1 MAIATPHPPTPQ
13 DIVLPALEGVTARE
27 DLNDVSQKLAEIR
40 VWLMEDLRGMEQALQ
55 GASQGS
61 DLAERSAAHLLA
73 SPGKRIRPLCVMLAS
88 RIGESVNTLVVRD
101 LAVAC
106 ELVHT
111 ATLLHD
117 DVIDEGT
124 ERRGRTTAR
133 MVYGNTASVLGGDH
147 LLVEALKRVHN
158 AGKPELMS
166 SMLEVISS
174 MVRAEAIQ
182 LAHRGD
188 FVPDKERYFSVV
200 NGKTASLFHWAMD
213 AGALISGASHQ
224 QRHALAEAGRL
235 LGVAFQLIDDTL
247 DLAGDAN
254 VIGKDL
260 CVDLREGKLT
270 WPLIVAC
277 EREPELQEAIASI
290 VRDPNSEGLSF
301 LAQRIIATGCIE
313 ATRRKARDVATE
325 AGEHLN
331 TIPPSPVRDALSAV
345 VNSAISR
352 AK

>member
-1 MAIATPHPPTPQ
+1 M
-13 DIVLPALEGVTARE
+13 LPALE
-27 DLNDVSQKLAEIR
+27 DVSTREGLPDIATKLAEIR
-40 VWLMEDLRGMEQALQ
+40 RWLHNDLTDMESALQ
-55 GASQGS
+55 EASGS
-61 DLAERSAAHLLA
+61 NDLAERSASHLLA
-73 SPGKRIRPLCVMLAS
+73 SPGKRIRPLCVMLAARTGTS
-88 RIGESVNTLVVRD
+88 PNPIAVRD

-124 ERRGRTTAR
+124 ERRGQPTAR
-133 MVYGNTASVLGGDH
+133 LVYGNTASVLGGDH
-147 LLVEALKRVHN
+147 LLVEALKRVQS
-158 AGKPELMS
+158 AGKPELLT
-166 SMLEVISS
+166 SMLDVISS

-188 FVPDKERYFSVV
+188 FQPDRERYFTVV

-213 AGALISGASHQ
+213 AGAQIAGATEE
-224 QRHALAEAGRL
+224 QRRALAEAGRL

-247 DLAGDAN
+247 DLTGSSE
-254 VIGKDL
+254 ILGKDL

-277 EREPELQEAIASI
+277 EADPDLQKAIADV
-290 VRDPNSEGLSF
+290 VRSPNSQGLQF
-301 LAQRIIATGCIE
+301 LLKRIVATGCIE
-313 ATRRKARDVATE
+313 LTREKARGVARE
-325 AGEHLN
+325 ADEHLDSL
-331 TIPPSPVRDALSAV
+331 PPSPVRDALKAV
-345 VNSAISR
+345 VQSAISR